1 MLKRLMVGNTSA
13 NTRFSFYSASQSYN
27 GLDDVQQKIVK
38 NFKDALALRGVFPRR
53 DYLTDVERG
62 PPLGEGAFSNVYK
75 GLWKGNEVAVKRFR
89 PVRPPDHIKGTLKE
103 KFMDHV
109 EPLVSFYRELVFW
122 KIVSGSSSV
131 WGLLGFTMWL
141 DREKTIV
148 VFALVSP
155 LAEGHLKLNYFEW
168 YSLKPKEFANY
179 FHDAATGL
187 QSLHDHD
194 VIHGDIRPE
203 NILKNKGRCYLVDFG
218 ISKLRDSPSSGSF
231 SFAAVVTSDG
241 SVTRTKDT
249 DVFSFGSTM
258 YQVLAWKTLDNATGP
273 LDRPERRLGQE
284 WDAIWN
290 LILRCMSDDRPT
302 TVELVEILKV
312 ICRQ

>member
-1 MLKRLMVGNTSA
+1 M
-13 NTRFSFYSASQSYN
+13 SYN
-27 GLDDVQQKIVK
+27 GLDDVQQKIVQ
-38 NFKDALALRGVFPRR
+38 NFKDALTLRGLFPRR

-75 GLWKGNEVAVKRFR
+75 GVWKGKDVAVKRFR
-89 PVRPPDHIKGTLKE
+89 PVRPPDRIKGSFKE

-109 EPLVSFYRELVFW
+109 EPVVAFYRELLLW
-122 KIVSGSSSV
+122 KIVSGSDSV
-131 WGLLGFTMWL
+131 WSLLGFTMWL
-141 DREKTIV
+141 DRDKTTV

-155 LAEGHLKLNYFEW
+155 LAESHLKLNYLEW
-168 YSLKPKEFANY
+168 HSLKPKLFANY

-187 QSLHDHD
+187 QSLHDHG

-203 NILKNKGRCYLVDFG
+203 NILKNKGHCYLVDFG
-218 ISKLRDSPSSGSF
+218 ISKLRDTPSSF
-231 SFAAVVTSDG
+231 SFAAVVTLDG
-241 SVTRTKDT
+241 SVTRTQYT

-273 LDRPERRLGQE
+273 LALDRPENRLGQE

-290 LILRCMSDDRPT
+290 LILRCMSEDRPT
-302 TVELVEILKV
+302 AVELVEILKV
-312 ICRQ
+312 I